1 MNPSQP
7 AVAYRMAV
15 ASGRYRWT
23 ADRHEVASA
32 SWRDHCWDVH
42 DLEADR
48 VVVSLVAGPVGGTTR
63 FALVDHQ
70 QRRTGT
76 FVAAEPMTRSHL
88 GAVCDTYGRT
98 MAVVRADGPTGLH
111 VIDPTG
117 QLLALTSRHRGR
129 DTHASDVLITALG
142 AEFGAGFL
150 FGVTLA
156 LELMRAGA
164 LRRVA

>member
-1 MNPSQP
+1 MNPSPP
-7 AVAYRMAV
+7 AVAYRLAV

-23 ADRHEVASA
+23 TERREAASA
-32 SWRDHCWDVH
+32 VWRDHCWDVH
-42 DLEADR
+42 DVDNDR
-48 VVVSLVAGPVGGTTR
+48 VLVSLVAGPAGGAAR

-70 QRRTGT
+70 HRRAAT
-76 FVAAEPMTRSHL
+76 FVAAEPMTRSHI

-98 MAVVRADGPTGLH
+98 LMVVRADGPTGLH

-117 QLLALTSRHRGR
+117 QLLALTSRHRDR
-129 DTHASDVLITALG
+129 DTHASDVLVTALG
-142 AEFGAGFL
+142 AEFGSGLL